1 MPPPCARGP
10 WLALRLGSRESGR
23 VFTPTIPEHM
33 NTTHTVASTCSANR
47 PAHGSGFADPR
58 AMQNRLFS
66 ALSEAFAREVP
77 LYGGSLRVNLVC
89 NVAVCDLLAKVHEGF
104 VMTEADIERTSGER
118 HGAIRIG
125 TPEEYTWVAR
135 WFAAFGMEPHNFY
148 DMSRVGAKSQPV
160 VATAYRSRHRPEHRV
175 FCSLL
180 LAEYFDGETRA
191 RIESLLAQ
199 RRVFTDR
206 ARMLIEK
213 GERQG
218 GLSWA
223 DAEAL
228 IGEGVGRIFRWTG
241 TARDYGLYEH
251 LCDAGFKIAADI
263 ACFEAHH
270 LNHLTP
276 NTFCMDLYTAAM
288 ELCLGEIT
296 EAGFRERAGR
306 AMWQML
312 AMADP
317 DYMRL
322 HFKHLSASSVA
333 GFSRREPGRAGVN
346 DAVERLIEVL
356 RAPEF
361 DLHELDHAGFK
372 DYTEGPDAG
381 TPVFLRQD
389 AYKALSEPVRMVNPD
404 GSVLDMTHTARFGEI
419 EQRFYAATPSGRAL
433 YNRCADAAEAARG
446 VTIPDPAQDHAGSL
460 AAYAKFFGEFPDNL
474 RGLLRAGLAFG
485 EYEATPAGIAAG
497 GSLPTRD
504 LLELVELGL
513 VAVEGIRYE
522 DFLPVSAAGIF
533 ASNLD
538 QYGTKATAKNPPVFT
553 MQRLEAII
561 GRPIIDADE
570 EYARR
575 ERESIE
581 RVSAALGV
589 SVGVGG

>member
-1 MPPPCARGP
+1 
-10 WLALRLGSRESGR
+10 
-23 VFTPTIPEHM
+23 
-33 NTTHTVASTCSANR
+33 
-47 PAHGSGFADPR
+47 
-58 AMQNRLFS
+58 MQDRLFA
-66 ALSEAFAREVP
+66 ALSGAFAEEVP

-89 NVAVCDLLAKVHEGF
+89 NVAVCDVLSRAYRGF
-104 VMTEADIERTSGER
+104 SMSEREIERTSGER

-125 TPEEYTWVAR
+125 TPEEYSWVAR
-135 WFAAFGMEPHNFY
+135 WFAVFGMEPHNFY

-160 VATAYRSRHRPEHRV
+160 VATAYRSRQRPEHRV

-180 LAEYFDGETRA
+180 LTEYFDDQTRA
-191 RIESLLAQ
+191 RIEALLSQ

-206 ARMLIEK
+206 AMALIQK
-213 GERQG
+213 SERQG
-218 GLSWA
+218 GLCAA

-228 IGEGVGRIFRWTG
+228 IAEGVERIFKWTG
-241 TARDYGLYEH
+241 RARDYGLYTH
-251 LCDAGFKIAADI
+251 LCSAGFKIAADI

-288 ELCLGEIT
+288 ELCLGEIS
-296 EAGFRERAGR
+296 EAEFGDRATR
-306 AMWQML
+306 ALGQML
-312 AMADP
+312 AIADR

-322 HFKHLSASSVA
+322 HFRHHSAAGFA
-333 GFSRREPGRAGVN
+333 GFSYSEPTATEVAARV
-346 DAVERLIEVL
+346 DRLIQTL

-372 DYTEGPDAG
+372 DYTEGPDAA

-389 AYKALSEPVRMVNPD
+389 AYKALSEPVRVVNPD
-404 GSVLDMTHTARFGEI
+404 GSVVDMTHTARFGEI
-419 EQRFYAATPSGRAL
+419 EQRFYAATPEGRAL
-433 YNRCADAAEAARG
+433 YSRCVSAAEEARG
-446 VTIPDPAQDHAGSL
+446 VSIPDPAVAHAGSL
-460 AAYAKFFGEFPDNL
+460 AAYAKFFDPIPKSL
-474 RGLLRAGLAFG
+474 RGLLGAGLAYG
-485 EYEATPAGIAAG
+485 EYEATPAGIAAK

-504 LLELVELGL
+504 VLELVGLGY
-513 VAVEGIRYE
+513 VSVEGIRYE

-538 QYGTKATAKNPPVFT
+538 QYGTRATAPSRPVFT
-553 MQRLEAII
+553 QQRLEAIL
-561 GRPIIDADE
+561 GRPIIDADA

-589 SVGVGG
+589 ALGGGR

>member
-1 MPPPCARGP
+1 MNPTNTIASPHPAGLPPH
-10 WLALRLGSRESGR
+10 
-23 VFTPTIPEHM
+23 V
-33 NTTHTVASTCSANR
+33 SA
-47 PAHGSGFADPR
+47 FADPR
-58 AMQNRLFS
+58 SMQDRLFA
-66 ALSEAFAREVP
+66 ALSEAFAKEVP

-89 NVAVCDLLAKVHEGF
+89 NVAACDLLSRAYEGF
-104 VMTEADIERTSGER
+104 SMTEADIERTSGER

-125 TPEEYTWVAR
+125 TPEEYAWVAR

-160 VATAYRSRHRPEHRV
+160 VATAYRSKHRPEHRV

-180 LAEYFDGETRA
+180 LTEYFDDQTRA
-191 RIESLLAQ
+191 RIESLLSQ

-218 GLSWA
+218 GLSWD

-228 IGEGVGRIFRWTG
+228 ITEGVERIFRWTG
-241 TARDYGLYEH
+241 TARDFGLYTH

-288 ELCLGEIT
+288 ELCLSEIN
-296 EAGFRERAGR
+296 EPAFRERATR
-306 AMWQML
+306 AMRQL
-312 AMADP
+312 LDMADR

-322 HFKHLSASSVA
+322 HFKHLSA
-333 GFSRREPGRAGVN
+333 
-346 DAVERLIEVL
+346 DAVAAFARRTPSERELDAEIERLVQTL

-389 AYKALSEPVRMVNPD
+389 AYKALSEPVRVVNPD
-404 GSVLDMTHTARFGEI
+404 GSVVDMTHTARFGEI
-419 EQRFYAATPSGRAL
+419 EQRFFAATPTGRAL

-446 VTIPDPAQDHAGSL
+446 VSIPDPAKDHAGALS
-460 AAYAKFFGEFPDNL
+460 AYAKFFDPFPKNL
-474 RGLLRAGLAFG
+474 HGLLRAGLAYG
-485 EYEATPAGIAAG
+485 EYEATPAGIAARG
-497 GSLPTRD
+497 ALPTRD
-504 LLELVELGL
+504 LLELVRLGF

-538 QYGTKATAKNPPVFT
+538 QYGTRATAPNPPVFT
-553 MQRLEAII
+553 RQRLEAII
-561 GRPIIDADE
+561 GRPIIEADE

-589 SVGVGG
+589 AVAVSR

>member
-1 MPPPCARGP
+1 MNSAKNAVAAQPSGP
-10 WLALRLGSRESGR
+10 RHDRA
-23 VFTPTIPEHM
+23 
-33 NTTHTVASTCSANR
+33 A
-47 PAHGSGFADPR
+47 FADPR
-58 AMQNRLFS
+58 AMQDRLFVT
-66 ALSEAFAREVP
+66 LSETFAAEVP

-89 NVAVCDLLAKVHEGF
+89 NLGVCDLLSKAYAGF
-104 VMTEADIERTSGER
+104 SMTQADIERSSGER

-125 TPEEYTWVAR
+125 TPEEYSWIAR

-160 VATAYRSRHRPEHRV
+160 VATAYRSRERPEHRI

-180 LAEYFDGETRA
+180 LTEYFDDQTRA

-206 ARMLIEK
+206 AKSLIEK
-213 GERQG
+213 NERQG
-218 GLSWA
+218 GLSWD

-228 IGEGVGRIFRWTG
+228 ITEGVQRIFKWTA
-241 TARDYGLYEH
+241 TARDFPLYKH

-288 ELCLGEIT
+288 ERCLGEIT
-296 EAGFRERAGR
+296 EPAFRDRATR
-306 AMWQML
+306 ALRQLL
-312 AMADP
+312 AVADR
-317 DYMRL
+317 DYLRL
-322 HFKHLSASSVA
+322 HFKHLGARDVA
-333 GFSRREPGRAGVN
+333 GFTRRQIGSDEVEAAVN
-346 DAVERLIEVL
+346 RLTETL

-361 DLHELDHAGFK
+361 DLNKLDHSGFK

-381 TPVFLRQD
+381 TPIFLRQD
-389 AYKALSEPVRMVNPD
+389 AYKALSEPVRFRNPD
-404 GSVLDMTHTARFGEI
+404 GTVIDAVHTARFGEI
-419 EQRFYAATPSGRAL
+419 EQRFFAATPAGREL
-433 YNRCADAAEAARG
+433 YSRCADAAENARG
-446 VTIPDPAQDHAGSL
+446 VSLPDPAKDHAAYL
-460 AAYAKFFGEFPDNL
+460 AAYARFFDPFPKTLHD
-474 RGLLRAGLAFG
+474 LLRAGLVFG
-485 EYEATPAGIAAG
+485 EYEATPAGLAAK

-504 LLELVELGL
+504 LLELVRLGL

-533 ASNLD
+533 ASNLS
-538 QYGTKATAKNPPVFT
+538 QYGTKATAANPPVFT
-553 MQRLEAII
+553 RQRLEAII
-561 GRPIIDADE
+561 GRPIIDADA

-581 RVSAALGV
+581 RVSKALGV
-589 SVGVGG
+589 TVSIPR